1 MIFSRCWGVQNNAAS
16 MVKTFIPAWTEC
28 QTVSSIKQSDFQA
41 PALQLVKGGLG
52 KHGTT
57 HLGKLGKM
65 YRKV

>member
-1 MIFSRCWGVQNNAAS
+1 
-16 MVKTFIPAWTEC
+16 MVKTFIPAGIEC
-28 QTVSSIKQSDFQA
+28 QTVSSIKQSDIQT

-65 YRKV
+65 SWKV